1 MSFPSSLLGN
11 NYPLVSRLKLHGKTS
26 L

>member
-26 L
+26 